1 MSYIRAKYCVNSISL
16 PQIIKNTAFLE
27 YANNLYPAY
36 SASGQDVWSE
46 NYVYDGEA
54 LILSAVGARCGKVFK
69 ASGKWGLC
77 ANTHVLIPNKS
88 LVLVDYLYY
97 ILNSEEWWV
106 RGGTAQPFIK
116 VEDSLRQFIYVPD
129 IEFQKKLVYLLND
142 KCEKI
147 NTLCNKIQYEIDKLV
162 EYKTSLI
169 TEAVTKGITAGV
181 KTKESNIGWIG
192 SVPSHWKVYRIADV
206 YCDRN
211 ERGDETLPILS
222 VSINSGVSDKEID
235 DSEKER
241 IFIRS
246 EDKTKYKRVYPG
258 DFTYNMMRAW
268 QGGMGAVRVEGM
280 VSPAYVV
287 AKPTGRVEI
296 ESRFIEALLR
306 SPLGVEEI
314 NRYSYGIMDFRKRL
328 YWPQFRMIKIAL
340 PDIKEQRAIADYID
354 KKTSEIDE
362 LIKIKAEQIKK
373 LEEYKK
379 SIVYEV
385 VTGKKR
391 LSKKTGVLSYEND
404 ERKSC

>member
-147 NTLCNKIQYEIDKLV
+147 DTLCNKIQYEIDKLV

-169 TEAVTKGITAGV
+169 TEAVTKGITSGV

-362 LIKIKAEQIKK
+362 LIKIKADQIKK

-385 VTGKKR
+385 VTGKKE
-391 LSKKTGVLSYEND
+391 VI
-404 ERKSC
+404 